1 MKTCWKLVFLLILFV
16 SLMLKINDSP
26 IYKMN
31 KIINQLK
38 SISISKKDERPLL
51 LFHIGPHKTGT
62 SAIQC
67 SLTHFGSLLHSKES
81 FTFLGRSYLSE
92 CQNKKKPLKIT
103 KKELNTR
110 VLIDCLN
117 NHTQNPCEK
126 TNEWKKFENLLNPQY
141 SNITNIVISDEA
153 FARVD
158 YTPENLVLLHSLL
171 TKNHRTRIVV
181 GYRDYSEWVLS
192 RFNEVIKNKYV
203 YDDVFQNH
211 KQKFFTKIIKI
222 ILNRG
227 EGLDSQK
234 KYHHYFGRALAA
246 NIHPTDWLK
255 RLFES
260 YFDDVVVF
268 NIHTQNKNSELA
280 TSFLRSVVP
289 ASHTISNATLS
300 KIDKWAPQKPNKSI
314 NIGYLIL
321 AEAAYEKG
329 MIKNTNI
336 TLKALTAYIK
346 ERCEKQD
353 ANYLMICITK
363 EEQDSLFQLSLSYKR
378 KLFSDILQ
386 GNKDNYQV
394 ELLPAVDEKFCD
406 IDTEKTLADKG
417 WNKFFKSF

>member
-81 FTFLGRSYLSE
+81 FTFLGRSYLSKGSK

-141 SNITNIVISDEA
+141 SNITNIIISDEA

-192 RFNEVIKNKYV
+192 RFNEGIKKNT
-203 YDDVFQNH
+203 
-211 KQKFFTKIIKI
+211 FTTMCLKII
-222 ILNRG
+222 
-227 EGLDSQK
+227 S
-234 KYHHYFGRALAA
+234 
-246 NIHPTDWLK
+246 
-255 RLFES
+255 
-260 YFDDVVVF
+260 
-268 NIHTQNKNSELA
+268 KN
-280 TSFLRSVVP
+280 F
-289 ASHTISNATLS
+289 H
-300 KIDKWAPQKPNKSI
+300 
-314 NIGYLIL
+314 
-321 AEAAYEKG
+321 
-329 MIKNTNI
+329 KN
-336 TLKALTAYIK
+336 Y
-346 ERCEKQD
+346 
-353 ANYLMICITK
+353 
-363 EEQDSLFQLSLSYKR
+363 
-378 KLFSDILQ
+378 
-386 GNKDNYQV
+386 
-394 ELLPAVDEKFCD
+394 
-406 IDTEKTLADKG
+406 
-417 WNKFFKSF
+417 